1 MSQIVHKVK
10 NYEIFNKII
19 DVSQLGKTY
28 KGRNVSNNIP
38 TLIIVLDSANVL
50 KESQKNSKEFMSEI
64 LNFQKIKGENLLNI
78 AEVLRT
84 ENHFYV
90 VYEFLEDLNL
100 QTIIDS
106 KGPLPDD
113 QLISIFIDILLGYY
127 PFYTSKKLHRNILS
141 KNVYKSEGR
150 YKLLN
155 FPFTESLKTKAFSS
169 YFYYKNAVPP
179 YEELD
184 TYLKVTLNHKVDV
197 WAMGVLFYEIV
208 FGVVPFSG
216 DNKEDLLESLENK
229 IKNQKKFLS
238 SLPNPKSRKIS
249 KDLEELL
256 EKMLQFEP
264 DQRLSFTEILSQ
276 QYFLKKKKEQEAYIN
291 EYYKQIKHD
300 LDNDLNEF
308 KSLDSELK
316 NSLKS
321 CLSLCFIDPLKL
333 FENDMLEIMQDV
345 PNQFG
350 KCCQIV
356 FRLQFLEN
364 NDKEELV
371 FDDQKTSLGSFPY
384 QKQTITEKN
393 KPVTL
398 SLEDSDPEALESK
411 GDFSEEF
418 KMPPPKLNPTYEK
431 LLNENL
437 GKIDDRLDEI
447 KHIFKKQMLH
457 EMEIINFYDNIIQTL
472 NQAFEEKTIYSNEMD
487 FVLSKFLYIK
497 VEFMKS
503 CLLKKENLFL
513 IENWK
518 TQVMYLNFDNWINNL
533 KKLSEKYFA
542 LMKKSFESIKGQEL
556 TDKKLASF
564 INFETDITEAD
575 EKKYSRVFLK
585 LAFDLKDLLE
595 KNNQKILSKFGYGVI
610 LKLLKF
616 VEVYEKNGF
625 FKCDFQGEIDVI
637 KMTHNIN
644 AMDKEKMKKEIVTS
658 LKSFMPN
665 I

>member
-1 MSQIVHKVK
+1 MTQIIHSVK

-28 KGRNVSNNIP
+28 KGRNISNNIP
-38 TLIIVLDSANVL
+38 ILIIVLDSANVL
-50 KESQKNSKEFMSEI
+50 KESQKSSKEFMSEI
-64 LNFQKIKGENLLNI
+64 LSYQKLKGENLLNI
-78 AEVLRT
+78 TEVLRT

-90 VYEFLEDLNL
+90 VYEFIEDLNL

-113 QLISIFIDILLGYY
+113 QLISIFIDILLAYF
-127 PFYTSKKLHRNILS
+127 PFYVSKKLHRNILS

-155 FPFTESLKTKAFSS
+155 FPYTESLKTKAFSS
-169 YFYYKNAVPP
+169 YFYYKNAVTP

-184 TYLKVTLNHKVDV
+184 TYLKIPLTHKVDV

-208 FGVVPFSG
+208 FGVIPFSG
-216 DNKEDLLESLENK
+216 DNKEDLLESIENK
-229 IKNQKKFLS
+229 IKNQKNFLP
-238 SLPNPKSRKIS
+238 SLPNPKSRKVS
-249 KDLEELL
+249 KDLQDLL
-256 EKMLQFEP
+256 EKMMQFEP
-264 DQRLSFTEILSQ
+264 EQRLSFTEILSH
-276 QYFLKKKKEQEAYIN
+276 QYFLKKKKEQEAYIY
-291 EYYKQIKHD
+291 EYHKQINHD

-308 KSLDSELK
+308 KSLDPELK
-316 NSLKS
+316 KSLKA
-321 CLSLCFIDPLKL
+321 CLGLCIIDPLKL
-333 FENDMLEIMQDV
+333 FENDMLEIMQDI

-364 NDKEELV
+364 NDKEESII
-371 FDDQKTSLGSFPY
+371 DDQKASLGNFPY
-384 QKQTITEKN
+384 QKQAITEKN
-393 KPVTL
+393 KPKTL
-398 SLEDSDPEALESK
+398 SLEDSDPETLEPR
-411 GDFSEEF
+411 GEFSEELQ
-418 KMPPPKLNPTYEK
+418 MPPQKLNPTFEK
-431 LLNENL
+431 LLNETL
-437 GKIDDRLDEI
+437 EKIDDRLEQI
-447 KHIFKKQMLH
+447 KYIFKEKMLH

-472 NQAFEEKTIYSNEMD
+472 NQAFEEKTIYNNEME

-497 VEFMKS
+497 VEFMKH
-503 CLLKKENLFL
+503 CLMKKENLFL
-513 IENWK
+513 IDSWK

-533 KKLSEKYFA
+533 KKLSDKYFA
-542 LMKKSFESIKGQEL
+542 LMKKIFDNIKGQEL

-564 INFETDITEAD
+564 MNFETDITESD
-575 EKKYSRVFLK
+575 EKKYVRVFLK
-585 LAFDLKDLLE
+585 LTFDLKDLLE

-610 LKLLKF
+610 LKLFKF

-625 FKCDFQGEIDVI
+625 FKCDFQGEIDVV
-637 KMTHNIN
+637 KMTQNIN
-644 AMDKEKMKKEIVTS
+644 AMDKDKMKKEIVAS